1 MINKKTV
8 AAALVYSGGASA
20 PTLTAKGQG
29 KIAEEIIKR
38 AKEAGIFV
46 HESPELVSMLMQ
58 LDLDQQIPP
67 ELYRVIAELL
77 AWIYRMENR
86 VPEA

>member
-1 MINKKTV
+1 MTNKKTV
-8 AAALVYSGGASA
+8 AAALAYSGGASA

-58 LDLDQQIPP
+58 LDLDRQIPP

-77 AWIYRMENR
+77 AWIYRMEDR

>member
-1 MINKKTV
+1 MNKRTI
-8 AAALVYSGGASA
+8 AAALAYSDGATA

-29 KIAEEIIKR
+29 KVAEEIIKR
-38 AKEAGIFV
+38 AKEAGVFV

-58 LDLDQQIPP
+58 LNLDQQIPP

-86 VPEA
+86 VPDA

>member
-1 MINKKTV
+1 MNKRTV
-8 AAALVYSGGASA
+8 AAALAYSGGATA

-29 KIAEEIIKR
+29 KIAEEIIRR
-38 AKEAGIFV
+38 AKEAGVFV

-58 LDLDQQIPP
+58 LNLDQQIPP

-86 VPEA
+86 VPEV